1 MLGVS
6 LYHGEKMNN
15 HDLKEELISLLEREV
30 GFTGK
35 FILQKQCQHL
45 DIDPDDI
52 SPEDLAPLSKQI
64 HWAIRSFTGD
74 KKADEI
80 KKGIMQYKGALETV
94 ADDEM
99 GDDGDPIGSI
109 KAQLT
114 IGEAKM
120 TMGKNDESE
129 IAFRKAAEIYKSND
143 LDDASLWAKIIRKL
157 AQLISAKKEGR
168 EEAKELY
175 RGIIAQGMDDED
187 LIYDVALA
195 WNGLGSLFWRKG
207 EHKESLIHYTEALG
221 IIKGLQAV
229 SKNERRKKKR
239 AMATIHL
246 GLGNTHLDLLN
257 MEDSIEHN
265 KKAIVLFR
273 DLEDFA
279 GVGLIYNNLAR
290 VYEEMERFTEAI
302 DGYERGIRYLKDGGS
317 LRMEGWTMTNLASAL
332 VEIEKPKE
340 ALPHLKKASKILS
353 NFTDPIAHSKLHCMY
368 GKYYSAVMDFKESE
382 NHFNKSISFIANE
395 NSPDYLAIAQE
406 EMGKMYFSMG
416 RMEKAEELLKAAMD
430 WYIIK
435 EEKTRIQNIMAMLDE
450 ME

>member
-1 MLGVS
+1 
-6 LYHGEKMNN
+6 MNN

-35 FILQKQCQHL
+35 FILMKQCQHL

-52 SPEDLAPLSKQI
+52 SPEDLAPLSNQI

-80 KKGIMQYKGALETV
+80 KKGIMQYKGALDT
-94 ADDEM
+94 AAGDEM
-99 GDDGDPIGSI
+99 GDDGDPVGSI

-120 TMGKNDESE
+120 AMGKHEESD
-129 IAFRKAAEIYKSND
+129 IAFRKAVEIYTSSG
-143 LDDASLWAKIIRKL
+143 LDDASLWAKIMRKL
-157 AQLISAKKEGR
+157 AQLISTNKDGR

-175 RGIIAQGMDDED
+175 RGIIAQGMDDD
-187 LIYDVALA
+187 NQTYDVALA
-195 WNGLGSLFWRKG
+195 WNGLASLFWREG
-207 EHKESLIHYTEALG
+207 EHKESLKHYMEALG
-221 IIKGLQAV
+221 IIKVMPTV

-265 KKAIVLFR
+265 KKAIAMFTE
-273 DLEDFA
+273 LEDFS

-290 VYEEMERFTEAI
+290 VYEEMERFAEAI
-302 DGYERGIRYLKDGGS
+302 DGYKRGIRYLKDGGS

-332 VEIEKPKE
+332 IEIKKPKE
-340 ALPHLKKASKILS
+340 ALPHLEKASKILS
-353 NFTDPIAHSKLHCMY
+353 NFSDPIAHSKLHCMY

-382 NHFNKSISFIANE
+382 NHFNKSISYIADE

-435 EEKTRIQNIMAMLDE
+435 EEKARMKNIKAMLDE
-450 ME
+450 M